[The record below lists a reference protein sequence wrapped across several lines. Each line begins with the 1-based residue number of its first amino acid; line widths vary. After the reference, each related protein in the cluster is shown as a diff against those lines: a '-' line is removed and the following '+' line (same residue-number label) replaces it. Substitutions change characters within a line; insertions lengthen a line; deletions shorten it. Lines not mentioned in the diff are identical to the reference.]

1 MRTKSYKNTD
11 LDKNWLLL
19 DAKDET
25 LGRLSSKIAS
35 ILMGK
40 NKAQYTPHNDLGDY
54 VVVVNAEKIK
64 VTGNKNT
71 QKRYYRH
78 TGYPGGLKSSTFSE
92 IIEKDPENII
102 LKAVKGMLPKNA
114 LGRQL
119 FTKLK
124 VYPGPNHPHEAQKP
138 QELTLNTIPN
148 GDK

>member
-11 LDKNWLLL
+11 LDNNWLLL

-71 QKRYYRH
+71 QKRYYSH

-102 LKAVKGMLPKNA
+102 LKAVKGMLPKNK
-114 LGRQL
+114 LSNSMIS
-119 FTKLK
+119 KLK
-124 VYPGPNHPHEAQKP
+124 IYAGDNHPHAGQNPIKI
-138 QELTLNTIPN
+138 EL
-148 GDK
+148 

>member
-78 TGYPGGLKSSTFSE
+78 TGYPGGLKSSAFSE
-92 IIEKDPENII
+92 IIEKDPVNII
-102 LKAVKGMLPKNA
+102 LKAVKGMLPKNK
-114 LGRQL
+114 LSNSMIS
-119 FTKLK
+119 KLK
-124 VYPGPNHPHEAQKP
+124 IYAGDNHPHAGQNPIKI
-138 QELTLNTIPN
+138 EL
-148 GDK
+148 

>member
-1 MRTKSYKNTD
+1 MKTKSYKNTD
-11 LDKNWLLL
+11 TKNNWLLL

-64 VTGNKNT
+64 VTGNKDT
-71 QKRYYRH
+71 QKKYYRH

-92 IIEKDPENII
+92 IIEKGPENII
-102 LKAVKGMLPKNA
+102 LNAVKGMLPRNK
-114 LGRQL
+114 LSKSMIS
-119 FTKLK
+119 KLK
-124 VYPGPNHPHEAQKP
+124 VYAGDNHPHAGQNPVKI
-138 QELTLNTIPN
+138 EL
-148 GDK
+148 

>member
-92 IIEKDPENII
+92 MIEKDPENTI
-102 LKAVKGMLPKNA
+102 LKAVKGMLPKNK
-114 LGRQL
+114 LSNSMIS
-119 FTKLK
+119 KLK
-124 VYPGPNHPHEAQKP
+124 IYAGDNHPHAGQNPIKI
-138 QELTLNTIPN
+138 EL
-148 GDK
+148 

>member
-11 LDKNWLLL
+11 LDNNWLLL

-54 VVVVNAEKIK
+54 VVVVNAEKII

-102 LKAVKGMLPKNA
+102 LKAVKGMLPKNK
-114 LGRQL
+114 LSNSMIS
-119 FTKLK
+119 KLK
-124 VYPGPNHPHEAQKP
+124 IYAGDNHPHAGQNPIKI
-138 QELTLNTIPN
+138 EL
-148 GDK
+148 

>member
-11 LDKNWLLL
+11 LDNNWLLL

-71 QKRYYRH
+71 QKRYYLSLIH
-78 TGYPGGLKSSTFSE
+78 
-92 IIEKDPENII
+92 I
-102 LKAVKGMLPKNA
+102 
-114 LGRQL
+114 
-119 FTKLK
+119 
-124 VYPGPNHPHEAQKP
+124 
-138 QELTLNTIPN
+138 
-148 GDK
+148 

>member
-92 IIEKDPENII
+92 IIEKDPVNII
-102 LKAVKGMLPKNA
+102 LKAVKGMLPKNK
-114 LGRQL
+114 LSNSMIS
-119 FTKLK
+119 KLK
-124 VYPGPNHPHEAQKP
+124 IYAGDNHPHAGQNPIKL
-138 QELTLNTIPN
+138 EL
-148 GDK
+148 